1 MSFSKVF
8 TGAIVGLDAHL
19 VEVEVNI
26 DYHGFPGFV
35 IVGLPA
41 KEIDEAKERVRSA
54 IKNCGYQ
61 FPNRKIT
68 VNLAPAD
75 IPKKGAFYD
84 LPIAIG
90 ILVASGFITKDISK
104 YFIIGEL
111 SLNGDVNKVAG
122 VIPLSLFAKDNFEY
136 IFLPHENSLE
146 VEFVK
151 GLKAKPVKSLSEVI
165 DDINGDKNLD
175 LIKVRSYLE
184 YITELKSESKVEIDF
199 KDIKGQGIAKRALE
213 IAAAGGHNIS
223 LIGPPGTGK
232 TLLSKAL
239 VSILPNL
246 QEREAFEVTKIYSI
260 AGQLKKEQPFISS
273 RQFRAPHHSTSKA
286 GLLGG
291 GNPIVPGE
299 ISMAHRGVLF
309 LDEFP
314 ELPREHIEALRQPI
328 ENHEIRISRASGAV
342 IFPCNFMLIIAS
354 NPCPCGQYGNPQKQC
369 NCGPY
374 RVKKYQEKLSGPIID
389 RIDLHVACQMI
400 SVSEIESEF
409 GQKGEENELEASL
422 EIRKRVQ
429 KARDIQTKRY
439 KGLENIYSNSDLN
452 GPDIKQFCE
461 LGFAQKAL
469 MAKAVTNFRLSAR
482 AYYKILKVAR
492 TIADLAE
499 AESISINHLAEAL
512 QYRFIEWKD

>member
-8 TGAIVGLDAHL
+8 TGSIIGLDAHL

-61 FPNRKIT
+61 FPNRKII

-75 IPKKGAFYD
+75 LPKKGAFYD

-90 ILVASGFITKDISK
+90 ILVASGFLNHDVSK

-136 IFLPHENSLE
+136 IFLPYENSLE
-146 VEFVK
+146 IEFIN
-151 GLKAKPVKSLSEVI
+151 GLHAKPVKTLSEVVN
-165 DDINGDKNLD
+165 DINGDENVD
-175 LIKVRSYLE
+175 TIKTRSYLE
-184 YITELKSESKVEIDF
+184 YIKNTKFKGIFEIDF
-199 KDIKGQGIAKRALE
+199 KDIKGQFLAKRALE
-213 IAAAGGHNIS
+213 IAASGGHNIS

-246 QEREAFEVTKIYSI
+246 QEKEAFEVTKIYSI
-260 AGQLKKEQPFISS
+260 AGQLKKEEPFITS
-273 RQFRAPHHSTSKA
+273 RQFRSPHHSTSKV
-286 GLLGG
+286 GLIGG

-328 ENHEIRISRASGAV
+328 ENHEISISRANGTV
-342 IFPCNFMLIIAS
+342 LFPCNFILVVAS
-354 NPCPCGQYGNPQKQC
+354 NPCPCGHFGNPQRDCK
-369 NCGPY
+369 CGQY
-374 RVKKYQEKLSGPIID
+374 KVQKYQEKLSGPIID

-400 SVSEIESEF
+400 TVE
-409 GQKGEENELEASL
+409 ELEDKSQTSKVFCESSI
-422 EIRKRVQ
+422 EIKKRVQ

-439 KGLENIYSNSDLN
+439 KNLENVFCNSDLN
-452 GPDIKQFCE
+452 GQEIKTFCE

-469 MAKAVTNFRLSAR
+469 MVKAVTNFRLSAR

-492 TIADLAE
+492 TIADLSDE
-499 AESISINHLAEAL
+499 DKISVNHLSEAL
-512 QYRFIEWKD
+512 QYRFIEWTN

>member
-1 MSFSKVF
+1 MSFSKVY

-26 DYHGFPGFV
+26 DYHGFPSFI

-54 IKNCGYQ
+54 IKNSGYQ

-75 IPKKGAFYD
+75 LPKRGAFYD

-90 ILVASGFITKDISK
+90 ILVASGFLTKDISK

-136 IFLPHENSLE
+136 I
-146 VEFVK
+146 
-151 GLKAKPVKSLSEVI
+151 
-165 DDINGDKNLD
+165 DDLNFDEKFD
-175 LIKVRSYLE
+175 
-184 YITELKSESKVEIDF
+184 IDF
-199 KDIKGQGIAKRALE
+199 KDIKGQAVAKRALE
-213 IAAAGGHNIS
+213 IAASGGHNIS

-239 VSILPNL
+239 VSILPKL
-246 QEREAFEVTKIYSI
+246 HEKEAFEVTKIYSI
-260 AGQLKKEQPFISS
+260 AGHLKKEQPFIVS
-273 RQFRAPHHSTSKA
+273 RQFRSPHHSTSKA
-286 GLLGG
+286 GLIGG

-299 ISMAHRGVLF
+299 ISLAHHGVLF

-342 IFPCNFMLIIAS
+342 IFPCNFMLVIAS
-354 NPCPCGQYGNPQKQC
+354 NPCPCGHYGNPQKVC
-369 NCGPY
+369 SCGQY

-400 SVSEIESEF
+400 SVSELDVFEDNA
-409 GQKGEENELEASL
+409 GELESSL
-422 EIRKRVQ
+422 EIKKRVQ
-429 KARDIQTKRY
+429 KARDLQAERY
-439 KGLENIYSNSDLN
+439 KNIENVYSNSDLN
-452 GPDIKQFCE
+452 GSDIKRFCDLE
-461 LGFAQKAL
+461 FSQKAL
-469 MAKAVTNFRLSAR
+469 MSKAVTNFRLSAR

-492 TIADLAE
+492 TIADLSNE
-499 AESISINHLAEAL
+499 GSISIKHLAEAL
-512 QYRFIEWKD
+512 QYRFTEMKD

>member
-1 MSFSKVF
+1 MSFSKVY

-26 DYHGFPGFV
+26 DYHGFPSFI

-54 IKNCGYQ
+54 IKNSGYQ

-75 IPKKGAFYD
+75 LPKRGAFYD

-90 ILVASGFITKDISK
+90 ILVASGFLTKDISK

-136 IFLPHENSLE
+136 IFLPEENSLE
-146 VEFVK
+146 VVFVK
-151 GLKAKPVKSLSEVI
+151 GLNAKPIKTLSDVV
-165 DDINGDKNLD
+165 DDINQEKNID
-175 LIKVRSYLE
+175 IIKIRSYSE
-184 YITELKSESKVEIDF
+184 YIDDLNFDEKFDIDF
-199 KDIKGQGIAKRALE
+199 KDIKGQAVAKRALE
-213 IAAAGGHNIS
+213 IAASGGHNIS

-239 VSILPNL
+239 VSILPKL
-246 QEREAFEVTKIYSI
+246 HEKEAFEVTKIYSI
-260 AGQLKKEQPFISS
+260 AGHLKKEQPFIVS
-273 RQFRAPHHSTSKA
+273 RQFRSPHHSTSKA
-286 GLLGG
+286 GLIGG

-299 ISMAHRGVLF
+299 ISLAHRGVLF

-342 IFPCNFMLIIAS
+342 TFPCNFMLVIAS
-354 NPCPCGQYGNPQKQC
+354 NPCPCGHFGNPQKVC
-369 NCGPY
+369 SCGQY

-400 SVSEIESEF
+400 SVSELDVFEDNA
-409 GQKGEENELEASL
+409 GELESSL
-422 EIRKRVQ
+422 EIKKRVQ
-429 KARDIQTKRY
+429 KARDLQAERY
-439 KGLENIYSNSDLN
+439 KNIENVYSNSDLN
-452 GPDIKQFCE
+452 GSDIKRFCD
-461 LGFAQKAL
+461 LGFSQKAL
-469 MAKAVTNFRLSAR
+469 MSKAVTNFRLSAR

-492 TIADLAE
+492 TIADLAGE
-499 AESISINHLAEAL
+499 SSISINHLAEAL
-512 QYRFIEWKD
+512 QYRFIEMKD

>member
-8 TGAIVGLDAHL
+8 TGSIVGLDAHL

-54 IKNCGYQ
+54 IKNSGYQ

-75 IPKKGAFYD
+75 LPKKGAFYD

-90 ILVASGFITKDISK
+90 ILVASGSLAKDVSK

-122 VIPLSLFAKDNFEY
+122 VIPLTLFAKDNFEY
-136 IFLPHENSLE
+136 IFLPEENSLE
-146 VEFVK
+146 VVFIK
-151 GLKAKPVKSLSEVI
+151 GLNAKPVKTLSDVVN
-165 DDINGDKNLD
+165 DINEEKNID
-175 LIKVRSYLE
+175 LIRIRSYSE
-184 YITELKSESKVEIDF
+184 YIESLNINEKFEIDF
-199 KDIKGQGIAKRALE
+199 KDIKGQAFAKRALE
-213 IAAAGGHNIS
+213 IAASGGHNIS

-239 VSILPNL
+239 VSILPKL
-246 QEREAFEVTKIYSI
+246 HEKEAFEVTKIYSI
-260 AGQLKKEQPFISS
+260 AGQLKKEQPFIAS
-273 RQFRAPHHSTSKA
+273 RQFRSPHHSTSKA
-286 GLLGG
+286 GLIGG

-328 ENHEIRISRASGAV
+328 ENHEITISRASGAV
-342 IFPCNFMLIIAS
+342 LFPCNFMLVIAS
-354 NPCPCGQYGNPQKQC
+354 NPCPCGNFGNPQKEC
-369 NCGPY
+369 SCGQY

-400 SVSEIESEF
+400 SVL
-409 GQKGEENELEASL
+409 ELEEEPEL
-422 EIRKRVQ
+422 ESSFEIKKRVQ
-429 KARDIQTKRY
+429 KARDIQAKRY
-439 KGLENIYSNSDLN
+439 ENIENVYCNADLN
-452 GPDIKQFCE
+452 GSDIKKFCE
-461 LGFAQKAL
+461 LGFGQKAL

-499 AESISINHLAEAL
+499 SESISINHLAEAL
-512 QYRFIEWKD
+512 QYRFIEMKD